1 MNIQNTKEDDVKPF
15 AGRFETMKEMIRR
28 GTLALLCLVLAA
40 GALHTGCSQEA
51 REPGTSYADSRDAD
65 QGLNRTETYD
75 RLVEGLGLDRAE
87 HLYAAV
93 GQEELELLT
102 YGVGTSNLI
111 LLVNIISD
119 MDKLIAMVGSDYPV
133 GSETGLGATRVVC
146 LMNTVDYWMTQNR
159 YDGNLPSDQDT
170 VQRIGDFVNAL
181 SLAEINTKLVALIN
195 ALGVTRNMGDET
207 TVDGNPT
214 DQERLDM
221 MAKLISHAG
230 DLNKVITI
238 MTTMSAATV
247 TTKMKDFILG
257 MDDTENVV
265 EVVDYVTDMSKMV
278 TLLENVS
285 SIANLCAIM
294 NNMNPGCNTK
304 LGYLIENVASIAT
317 MIYMIDNIASPAKMS
332 DLINEMEDN
341 STWSGQVGSAQNWNG
356 GPSGA
361 DSGMVRLVGIIN
373 GLSAAPNPAKLISIM
388 NQVTDMTKMMRIIQ
402 DMTESDDMITLIGSL
417 ADPGVNPVP
426 SQNLGFIM
434 ERVGLDVIPR
444 MRQLMDGQRIFGNT
458 GDQAV
463 YLAKLRD
470 LISALS
476 NAQEGPLKVAEIV
489 EGVTNIDK
497 MIDLVYDVTVLSNL
511 SDIINGINKGSSA
524 WPNDTAVITLIYMME
539 HIGDVSK
546 LIGVIDNVA
555 PANVTTLLNNVA
567 AGSQWSD
574 AQPVHTQP
582 TVDDQQAAGKKL
594 ASVID
599 GTADVNDLV
608 FVLNNVSNFGK
619 MADLINALR
628 IASTPRMATLVN
640 NITGTNLWNAGTPS
654 TATGNGKLVNMID
667 NITNLADVATLMDGI
682 TEALKLSDF
691 INQVTNSSLIVGL
704 INAVIAD
711 PDAATSD
718 MVGLMNGIDR
728 VNDIPKMA
736 RLVTDLNGSNDAL
749 IAGLMG
755 PYAADATK
763 GVGYASMVTLMTNL
777 TDVTSAGKLATLI
790 LSLNPNVYYLG
801 APVTKK
807 VGMVRLLRAG
817 VLYGGQTFPGIGPAH
832 TAVMMNGA
840 NDPANL
846 AALMNSIGIDQMVP
860 MVGCG
865 DAVGD
870 PGHDGV
876 GPFDPDFWTPCT
888 ACNMGW

>member
-1 MNIQNTKEDDVKPF
+1 
-15 AGRFETMKEMIRR
+15 MKGMMKGSAFIA
-28 GTLALLCLVLAA
+28 LALLLA
-40 GALHTGCSQEA
+40 LTVVNTGCGDRSGGPA
-51 REPGTSYADSRDAD
+51 TSYTESRDGD
-65 QGLNRTETYD
+65 QGLTRTEMYD
-75 RLVEGLGLDRAE
+75 RFVEGIGQDRTD
-87 HLYAAV
+87 HLYTAV
-93 GQEELELLT
+93 GQEELELLA

-111 LLVNIISD
+111 LMVNIISD
-119 MDKLIAMVGSDYPV
+119 MDKLIDMVGSDYPV

-146 LMNTVDYWMTQNR
+146 LMNTVDHWMTVNR
-159 YDGNLPSDQDT
+159 YDGNLPADQDT
-170 VQRIGDFVNAL
+170 IQRLGDFVNAL
-181 SLAEINTKLVALIN
+181 SLEEISTKLVALIN
-195 ALGVTRNMGDET
+195 ALGVTRNMGDQSEL
-207 TVDGNPT
+207 DGNPT
-214 DQERLDM
+214 DQQRLDM
-221 MAKLISHAG
+221 MAKLIAHAG

-257 MDDTENVV
+257 LDDTENVV
-265 EVVDYVTDMSKMV
+265 EVVDYVTDMAKMV

-285 SIANLCAIM
+285 SISNLCAIM

-304 LGYLIENVASIAT
+304 LGYLIENVASMST

-341 STWSGQVGSAQNWNG
+341 TTWAGQAGSAQNWDG

-470 LISALS
+470 LISALN

-511 SDIINGINKGSSA
+511 SYIINGINAGSSA
-524 WPNDTAVITLIYMME
+524 WPNNTAVVTLIYMME
-539 HIGDVSK
+539 HITDVTK
-546 LIGVIDNVA
+546 LIGVIDNVT
-555 PANVTTLLNNVA
+555 PANVTNLLNNVA

-582 TVDDQQAAGKKL
+582 NVDDIYAAGKKL
-594 ASVID
+594 NNVID
-599 GTADVNDLV
+599 GTTDVNDLV
-608 FVLNNVSNFGK
+608 FVLNSVSNFGK
-619 MADLINALR
+619 MADLINTLL

-640 NITGTNLWNAGTPS
+640 NITGTNYWSAGTPS

-667 NITNLADVATLMDGI
+667 NITNLSDVATLMDGI

-691 INQVTNSSLIVGL
+691 INQVANSSLIVGL

-711 PDAATSD
+711 ADATTSD

-736 RLVTDLNGSNDAL
+736 RLVTDLNGTNDAL
-749 IAGLMG
+749 VAGLMG
-755 PYAADATK
+755 PYAADASK
-763 GVGYASMVTLMTNL
+763 GVGYAEMVLMMTNL
-777 TDVTSAGKLATLI
+777 ADATAAGKLATLI
-790 LSLNPNVYYLG
+790 MSLNPNVYYLG
-801 APVTKK
+801 GPVTKK

-817 VLYGGQTFPGIGPAH
+817 VLFQGHMFPGIGAVH

-840 NDPANL
+840 DDPNDM

-876 GPFDPDFWTPCT
+876 APFGPDFWTPCT
-888 ACNMGW
+888 ACGMGW